1 MEVDRQIYIAQRQV
15 VYNMIYDAKA
25 KYYRDKIS
33 SCSDQK
39 ELFKIV
45 ESLLHQK
52 GKAKLPSHHSKEELA
67 EDFNNFF
74 ISKITKIRDDLDSF
88 STTDNQIASTTADNK
103 HNHANVTSCL
113 NDFTPATEK
122 EICEII
128 TASPPKS
135 CDSDPIPTWILKKH
149 LHLLAP
155 LITRIVNL
163 SLESA
168 VFPSCFKSALVTPLL
183 KKTIARCRNFK
194 KLPACV

>member
-1 MEVDRQIYIAQRQV
+1 MEVDRQIFIVQRQV

-67 EDFNNFF
+67 EKFNNFF
-74 ISKITKIRDDLDSF
+74 ISKVTKIRDDLDSF
-88 STTDNQIASTTADNK
+88 STTDNQIDSTTADNK

-122 EICEII
+122 
-128 TASPPKS
+128 
-135 CDSDPIPTWILKKH
+135 
-149 LHLLAP
+149 
-155 LITRIVNL
+155 
-163 SLESA
+163 
-168 VFPSCFKSALVTPLL
+168 
-183 KKTIARCRNFK
+183 
-194 KLPACV
+194 